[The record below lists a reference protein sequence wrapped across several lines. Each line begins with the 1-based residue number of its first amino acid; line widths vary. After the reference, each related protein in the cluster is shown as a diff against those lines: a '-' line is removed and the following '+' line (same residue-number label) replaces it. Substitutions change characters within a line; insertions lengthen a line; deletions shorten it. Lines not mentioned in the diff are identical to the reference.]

1 MKYTIKK
8 LNKDDPIFKQGFV
21 FSSSKKNLQEY
32 IEYREKTEN
41 KKNLFLEPIADQNST
56 TEDIYQKLL
65 NILIKNSWKIKGDKN
80 GSN

>member
-8 LNKDDPIFKQGFV
+8 LNRDDPIFKQGFL

-65 NILIKNSWKIKGDKN
+65 NILIKNGWKIKGDKN
-80 GSN
+80 DSN